1 MNTTVPGLYVGI
13 DVSKSTLD
21 LECYPQSNP
30 AQFSNDEE
38 GHQRLV
44 KALLELQPARIVV
57 EATGGMEM
65 PAVIAM
71 AAAQLPIV
79 VINPRQAR
87 DFAKALGYLAKTDQV
102 DAHVLARFAEAV
114 KPELRPFKSS
124 DVMTLEG
131 ILTRRRQLVEMV
143 TAEQNRRARAA
154 GAIVKDI
161 DTHIVWLK
169 QRIKGLDGELMTAIK
184 SSPVWQAKSDLLSSV
199 PGIGKVAITTFLAEL
214 PELGTLNRRQI
225 CALVGICPFNRDSG
239 KYRGK
244 RAIWGGR
251 SSVRSVLY
259 MATLVATRCNPLIA
273 AFYQKLLDAGKLK
286 KVALVACMRKMLVT
300 LNAMLH
306 DQTPWTITATA
317 QEG

>member
-87 DFAKALGYLAKTDQV
+87 DFAKALGCLAKTDQV
-102 DAHVLARFAEAV
+102 DAHILARFAEAV

-184 SSPVWQAKSDLLSSV
+184 SSRVWQAKSDLLSSV

>member
-30 AQFSNDEE
+30 AQFSNDDE

-65 PAVIAM
+65 PAVIAV

>member
-21 LECYPQSNP
+21 LDCYPQSNP

-65 PAVIAM
+65 PAVIAV